1 MRVLVTGADGFIGR
15 ALVHALRVGHDVIAT
30 DRDDGDIA
38 DPAHLDRLFAAGPF
52 DRVFHLAA
60 IVSGAAEADFD
71 AGRRVNLDATIGLLD
86 RCRAQARRGGP
97 VVRFVHA
104 SSIAVFGTPLP
115 ARIDDAT
122 EPKPS
127 LSYGTHKRV
136 AELLIDDATRR
147 GELDGRALRLSGVVV
162 RPALPNGAL
171 SAFNSDVIRE
181 PLAGRDYEC
190 PVGADATIWVTSR
203 RAAVANLL
211 HLAEAR
217 RRGDRRAARAH
228 GAGARRLDRRH
239 RRRAR
244 PLRRRRA
251 GARSLR
257 AAAGDRSAVRPLAA
271 RLLVRARRGAR
282 PGRRSVDRRA
292 DPRSSGNDAHDP
304 RPRRSSAPPSSR
316 KASTARRTA
325 PSCAR
330 PAWPTRTWPSRSSAS
345 SASTARTRRAR
356 CRSGRRP
363 TPRASASPRR
373 KASPCRSRRSR
384 SPTASR

>member
-30 DRDDGDIA
+30 DRGDGDIA
-38 DPAHLDRLFAAGPF
+38 DAAHLDRLFAKGPF

-71 AGRRVNLDATIGLLD
+71 AGRRVNLDATIGVLD
-86 RCRAQARRGGP
+86 RCRAQARRGGSVAR
-97 VVRFVHA
+97 VVQA

-115 ARIDDAT
+115 TRIDDAT

-147 GELDGRALRLSGVVV
+147 GEIDGRALRLPGVVV

-190 PVGADATIWVTSR
+190 PVGAEATIWLTSR

-211 HLAEAR
+211 HLAQVDGAALGAQRALTAPALAISIGAIVAALGRFDAAAPARIRYAR
-217 RRGDRRAARAH
+217 RPNIEAQFGRWPLDCSFARAE
-228 GAGARRLDRRH
+228 
-239 RRRAR
+239 
-244 PLRRRRA
+244 
-251 GARSLR
+251 SL
-257 AAAGDRSAVRPLAA
+257 G
-271 RLLVRARRGAR
+271 LVGEA
-282 PGRRSVDRRA
+282 SI
-292 DPRSSGNDAHDP
+292 DALIRDHLE
-304 RPRRSSAPPSSR
+304 
-316 KASTARRTA
+316 STA
-325 PSCAR
+325 
-330 PAWPTRTWPSRSSAS
+330 
-345 SASTARTRRAR
+345 
-356 CRSGRRP
+356 
-363 TPRASASPRR
+363 
-373 KASPCRSRRSR
+373 
-384 SPTASR
+384 

>member
-15 ALVHALRVGHDVIAT
+15 ALVPALRVGHDVIAT
-30 DRDDGDIA
+30 DRHDGDIA
-38 DPAHLDRLFAAGPF
+38 DPAHLDRLFEGPF

-115 ARIDDAT
+115 TRIDDAT
-122 EPKPS
+122 EAKPS

-162 RPALPNGAL
+162 RPALPNGAH

-181 PLAGRDYEC
+181 PLAGREVEC

-211 HLAEAR
+211 RLAACDGAAIGAQRAVTAPALAISVGEVVAALGRVDAAAPARVSYRPQAAIEAQFGR
-217 RRGDRRAARAH
+217 WPRDCAFARAH
-228 GAGARRLDRRH
+228 
-239 RRRAR
+239 
-244 PLRRRRA
+244 
-251 GARSLR
+251 SL
-257 AAAGDRSAVRPLAA
+257 G
-271 RLLVRARRGAR
+271 LVGEA
-282 PGRRSVDRRA
+282 SI
-292 DPRSSGNDAHDP
+292 DALIRDHLE
-304 RPRRSSAPPSSR
+304 
-316 KASTARRTA
+316 STA
-325 PSCAR
+325 
-330 PAWPTRTWPSRSSAS
+330 
-345 SASTARTRRAR
+345 
-356 CRSGRRP
+356 
-363 TPRASASPRR
+363 
-373 KASPCRSRRSR
+373 
-384 SPTASR
+384 